1 MKKGKI
7 RWQFIT
13 LIILTL
19 SIISGCNNSKNYSIE
34 NVKVKY
40 VDFNVETIFS
50 VSCDYFPT
58 AFSNEECKYWQI
70 AKKDT
75 LYLLGGLVK
84 QFSTVTPLNMNVRG
98 IFEWKE
104 KNNSYKYCFDSFGNF
119 TDGNTFYQNKELF
132 NFLEKC

>member
-1 MKKGKI
+1 M
-7 RWQFIT
+7 RLPCIT
-13 LIILTL
+13 LFILTF

-58 AFSNEECKYWQI
+58 AFSNEEHKYWELTT
-70 AKKDT
+70 KDT
-75 LYLLGGLVK
+75 LHLVDGLVK
-84 QFSTVTPLNMNVRG
+84 QFSVVNPLEIDVRG

-104 KNNSYKYCFDSFGNF
+104 NDHSSKYCFDQFGNF
-119 TDGNTFYQNKELF
+119 ADGNTFYQNKELF
-132 NFLEKC
+132 DFLKKCLRQNY